1 MKHGRKATNQHLVI
15 YLNRVDSPHPP
26 KFGFVVAKTVGSAV
40 QRNLVKRRSRAAIR
54 ERLSNFQAGESM
66 VIRALPGLAG
76 LSWNEFILELDQ
88 SLNKLTISSQ
98 EIR

>member
-26 KFGFVVAKTVGSAV
+26 RFGFVVAKTIGSAV

-54 ERLSNFQAGESM
+54 ERLSSFQTGDSL
-66 VIRALPGLAG
+66 VIRALPGLPG
-76 LSWNEFILELDQ
+76 LSWNEFLEELDQ
-88 SLNKLTISSQ
+88 SLAKLSVS
-98 EIR
+98 ESR